1 MREIVD
7 QRRTN
12 PESIEIAYLSLR
24 PHMVVR
30 WMLEVAVA
38 VSLINIMEQVYSVL
52 MSQDIT
58 GNKSIV

>member
-1 MREIVD
+1 
-7 QRRTN
+7 
-12 PESIEIAYLSLR
+12 
-24 PHMVVR
+24 MVVR